1 MTTSSIFE
9 AITFYSSLN
18 YVSVFNLNYIYLII
32 HKQFEGRITT
42 IKNYFKFLAE
52 YIRTI
57 LKESS

>member
-32 HKQFEGRITT
+32 HKQFDDRIVT
-42 IKNYFKFLAE
+42 
-52 YIRTI
+52 
-57 LKESS
+57 